1 MPGWSSQVPLLGWQ
15 ITSVTTSEQIHIL
28 GIEDLPKH
36 AKEGRKEH
44 CGDESS
50 KGHIQGYGHHGD
62 HKESC
67 AIKYIS
73 LLLLL
78 RLIIATRM

>member
-1 MPGWSSQVPLLGWQ
+1 MYVPN
-15 ITSVTTSEQIHIL
+15 
-28 GIEDLPKH
+28 H

-44 CGDESS
+44 RADESS
-50 KGHIQGYGHHGD
+50 KGHIQGCGRHGD
-62 HKESC
+62 HKESYS
-67 AIKYIS
+67 IKYIS